1 VTTDPFV
8 HPVHRLE
15 EAPLM
20 TTPPDPHRLLAVA
33 RDLPILLATLLT
45 TRARDDRGDVP
56 GWVMI
61 TVMTAGLVA
70 ALTAVAGPQLRD
82 MLVSAL
88 NSVGG

>member
-1 VTTDPFV
+1 
-8 HPVHRLE
+8 
-15 EAPLM
+15 M
-20 TTPPDPHRLLAVA
+20 TPWNRQHALTGAIVA
-33 RDLPILLATLLT
+33 LILSLWTMLGA
-45 TRARDDRGDVP
+45 RARDERGDVP

-82 MLVSAL
+82 MLTSAL

>member
-1 VTTDPFV
+1 
-8 HPVHRLE
+8 
-15 EAPLM
+15 M
-20 TTPPDPHRLLAVA
+20 TPSNRPHVLTATVVA
-33 RDLPILLATLLT
+33 WLLT
-45 TRARDDRGDVP
+45 GWTMLGARARDERGDVP

-82 MLVSAL
+82 MLTSAL